1 MKDSEI
7 LERVLLCS
15 RMAFISNEI
24 VDLQRVQ
31 CVSMSNGVSFDVTL
45 VSGVVVKGQHAQ
57 FANFMNKY
65 MSYVESKC

>member
-1 MKDSEI
+1 MTSDI
-7 LERVLLCS
+7 LERVLLCP

-45 VSGVVVKGQHAQ
+45 VSAVVVKGQHSQ
-57 FANFMNKY
+57 FSNFMNKY
-65 MSYVESKC
+65 MNYVESKC

>member
-1 MKDSEI
+1 MTTSDV
-7 LERVLLCS
+7 LERVLLCP
-15 RMAFISNEI
+15 RTAFISNEI

-57 FANFMNKY
+57 FSNFMNKY
-65 MSYVESKC
+65 MDYVESKC

>member
-1 MKDSEI
+1 MTSDI
-7 LERVLLCS
+7 LERVLLCQ

-24 VDLQRVQ
+24 VDLHRVQ

-45 VSGVVVKGQHAQ
+45 VSGVVVKGQHVQ
-57 FANFMNKY
+57 FSNFMNKY

>member
-1 MKDSEI
+1 MTSDV
-7 LERVLLCS
+7 LERVLLCP
-15 RMAFISNEI
+15 RTAFISNEI

-45 VSGVVVKGQHAQ
+45 VSGVVVKGQHVQ
-57 FANFMNKY
+57 FSNFMNKY

>member
-1 MKDSEI
+1 MTSDI
-7 LERVLLCS
+7 LERVLLCP

-45 VSGVVVKGQHAQ
+45 VSGVIVKGQHAQ

>member
-1 MKDSEI
+1 MKTSEI
-7 LERVLLCS
+7 LERVLLCP
-15 RMAFISNEI
+15 RMAFLSNEI

-65 MSYVESKC
+65 MNYVESKC

>member
-1 MKDSEI
+1 MKTSEI
-7 LERVLLCS
+7 LERVLLCT
-15 RMAFISNEI
+15 RTAFISNEI

-45 VSGVVVKGQHAQ
+45 VSGVIVKGQHAQ

-65 MSYVESKC
+65 MNYVESKC

>member
-1 MKDSEI
+1 MTTSDI
-7 LERVLLCS
+7 LERVLLCP

-45 VSGVVVKGQHAQ
+45 VSGVVVKGQHIQ
-57 FANFMNKY
+57 FAGFMNKY
-65 MSYVESKC
+65 MNYLESKC

>member
-1 MKDSEI
+1 MTTSDV
-7 LERVLLCS
+7 LERVLLCP

>member
-1 MKDSEI
+1 MTSDI
-7 LERVLLCS
+7 LERVLLCP

-45 VSGVVVKGQHAQ
+45 VSGVVVKGQHVQ